1 MIHIP
6 SLLVSSARFHCAI
19 SHFFTFFGNRS
30 DNPFRTFDVIS
41 TIFGAISSIS
51 VVSVCAFDDRQT
63 LSIVISRYAP
73 FGPLFVM
80 PSLLLLLLLLR
91 NVHAMT
97 LINNNSNNSINIFTK
112 RLTGLLALASGTIS
126 LFYILFCFGRIMSRC
141 GAIFRSTPFPFCHL
155 PSPTEPNFKRT
166 THLR

>member
-6 SLLVSSARFHCAI
+6 SLLVSSARLHCAI
-19 SHFFTFFGNRS
+19 SHFFTFFGIRS
-30 DNPFRTFDVIS
+30 DNPFQTSFDVIS

-80 PSLLLLLLLLR
+80 PPPLLLR

-97 LINNNSNNSINIFTK
+97 LINNNSNSSINIFTK

-141 GAIFRSTPFPFCHL
+141 GAIFRSAPFPFCHL
-155 PSPTEPNFKRT
+155 PSPTEPNFQRT